1 MISRSSASIKK
12 EKIKTCWFMLSNE
25 SAISKPP
32 VLRMGVQLELGDLFI
47 NQFYSEKHKTQVLQ
61 VWLLVEKIGSNGY
74 TWRQVRDL
82 VPL

>member
-1 MISRSSASIKK
+1 
-12 EKIKTCWFMLSNE
+12 MLSNE

-32 VLRMGVQLELGDLFI
+32 VLRMSVQLELGDLFI

>member
-1 MISRSSASIKK
+1 
-12 EKIKTCWFMLSNE
+12 MLSNE